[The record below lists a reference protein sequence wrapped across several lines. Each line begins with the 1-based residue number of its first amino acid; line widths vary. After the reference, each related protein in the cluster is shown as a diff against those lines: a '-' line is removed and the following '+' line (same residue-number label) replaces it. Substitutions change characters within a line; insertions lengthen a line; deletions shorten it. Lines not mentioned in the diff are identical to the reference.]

1 MDLDTSS
8 RKRITFLSLGVML
21 LIWGVGSGLDLILT
35 SEGVTRARVL
45 LVSDGLTAI
54 VAGLLFYYYTMS
66 NNERERNR
74 MLQERLRTISEMNHH
89 IRNAL
94 LVINFEASSEKYE
107 RSVERIRDSVARI
120 EWALREV
127 LPQYAPPPNPG
138 EEHLESHGK

>member
-1 MDLDTSS
+1 MDLVTTS
-8 RKRITFLSLGVML
+8 RKRIAFLCPGVML
-21 LIWGVGSGLDLILT
+21 LIWGVGVGLDLILT

-45 LVSDGLTAI
+45 LASDGLT
-54 VAGLLFYYYTMS
+54 VS

-127 LPQYAPPPNPG
+127 LPQYAPPPNPC
-138 EEHLESHGK
+138 EEHQESHGK

>member
-1 MDLDTSS
+1 MDLVTTS
-8 RKRITFLSLGVML
+8 RKCIAFLCPGVML
-21 LIWGVGSGLDLILT
+21 LIWGVGVGLDLILT

-45 LVSDGLTAI
+45 LASDGLT
-54 VAGLLFYYYTMS
+54 VS

-127 LPQYAPPPNPG
+127 LPQYAPPPNPC
-138 EEHLESHGK
+138 EEHQESHGK